1 MTGGSVVLEYPIN
14 AAIRRDTML
23 LHHPEQL
30 MSYRNDSLLLVLESI
45 CIEDTIVTDIMSH
58 DCLLFQRPSSPV
70 PVLQ

>member
-1 MTGGSVVLEYPIN
+1 MIGGSVVLEYPIN
-14 AAIRRDTML
+14 AAIRQDTML

-70 PVLQ
+70 PALR